1 MLSIIRSCKY
11 CADNGKCSYRRTIL
25 DPLRSIIAEATTVV
39 NCKKV
44 RPYFNPGDIITFE
57 AWKEGD
63 SITDDDKE
71 LICGTLVD
79 TLKDRYG
86 HARTYVVKVP
96 KRVSGLFEEGD
107 KRYWIGPG
115 EQRNQFPD
123 VELSSNEVLVFVK
136 YMNIQRTI

>member
-11 CADNGKCSYRRTIL
+11 CAENGKCSYRRTIL
-25 DPLRSIIAEATTVV
+25 DQLRSIVAEATTVV

-44 RPYFNPGDIITFE
+44 RPYFNPGDILTFE
-57 AWKEGD
+57 AWKEGG

-96 KRVSGLFEEGD
+96 KRVSWLFEEGD
-107 KRYWIGPG
+107 KRYWLGPG

>member
-25 DPLRSIIAEATTVV
+25 DQLRSIVAEATTVV

-44 RPYFNPGDIITFE
+44 RPYFNSGDIITFE
-57 AWKEGD
+57 AWKEGS